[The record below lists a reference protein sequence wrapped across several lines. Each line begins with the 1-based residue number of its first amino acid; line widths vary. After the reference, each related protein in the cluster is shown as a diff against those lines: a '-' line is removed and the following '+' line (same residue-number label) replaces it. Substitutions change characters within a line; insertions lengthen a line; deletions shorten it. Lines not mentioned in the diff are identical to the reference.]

1 MLATPAA
8 AGKPVGSYPLGSPAA
23 STVGTSSRYTANGPA
38 KRAASTTHALASPG
52 SFPARTP
59 ARWAASES
67 RSITGSPVPRTRS
80 PVKRIA
86 LTRGTCFHRNSSGSV
101 GESVGQKASV
111 SEKTLRR
118 GKGNA
123 RGQSFGPYGERFG
136 WREEERGSDAEEGS
150 ASGEWDVDDAGPPV
164 HGPGGEVA
172 GSGEAWRER
181 RDGGRRLVGGGP
193 VEREKILL
201 PMRFASS
208 LLPFSWTAGRAFL
221 WALVYMGRIQVSEHR
236 EAPQEAQAEHESRH
250 TCVRD
255 RRTAR

>member
-1 MLATPAA
+1 MLRARMLATPAA

-172 GSGEAWRER
+172 GSGEAWRE
-181 RDGGRRLVGGGP
+181 GGRRLVGVDRWRGKRP
-193 VEREKILL
+193 CCPCAL
-201 PMRFASS
+201 